1 MTNFKLGRLLAVLL
15 TLGLIAAACGGDDNS
30 DSAATDADADD
41 SSESADDGGGDDESA
56 DAGADGDSEEA
67 ADSGEDVTL
76 KVLVHQNPPMVE
88 FFENFNSEFEA
99 ANPNISI
106 DMTVVNAADLGVSN
120 QTRLTANDLD
130 VTTISDSGF
139 SAPAQPYMEGV
150 EPPAWQTLIEA
161 GLLMDLTDEEF
172 VKNYDPA
179 ALEAGGSSDGRVYG
193 IPLGRVTYS
202 GMFVNEDLLA
212 EVGVGVPT
220 TWTELVAACEAVK
233 DSGNECMTAG
243 GADTWPIF
251 VGSYGLLGATYPDQA
266 ALTEGLWTGDIT
278 WDDETSTA
286 MFEKM
291 QVYATDMLEAGVTG
305 LAHDAAIARYA
316 AGDVAF
322 APTGMWQAA
331 ALEDAEPGF
340 EWTYVPFPGSD
351 DAADNQFLFGKY
363 DQTLSIAAETQHPE
377 EAVAYLA
384 ALSEPET
391 YNNFINAVSFLPT
404 QPGATLGG
412 TIGEDLDPLV
422 ADFRV
427 GFEQYWKT
435 PAGAGQWAN
444 GGLNAASWFAPFN
457 EWDDAAALAAQ
468 AQADLDAGLGG

>member
-1 MTNFKLGRLLAVLL
+1 MTKLKLWRLLAVIL

-30 DSAATDADADD
+30 DSADTDT
-41 SSESADDGGGDDESA
+41 GDDESA
-56 DAGADGDSEEA
+56 EA
-67 ADSGEDVTL
+67 ADESADESDDSGDESDDSGDGEDVTL

-99 ANPNISI
+99 ANPGISI
-106 DMTVVNAADLGVSN
+106 DMTVVNASDLGVSN

-130 VTTISDSGF
+130 VTTITDSGF
-139 SAPAQPYMEGV
+139 SAPVQPYMEGV
-150 EPPAWQTLIEA
+150 EKPAWQTLIEA
-161 GLLMDLTDEEF
+161 GLLMDLTDEAF
-172 VKNYDPA
+172 VKNYDEL
-179 ALEAGGSSDGRVYG
+179 ALAEGGSFEDRVYSVS
-193 IPLGRVTYS
+193 LGRVTYS
-202 GMFVNEDLLA
+202 GMFVNKDLLA
-212 EVGVGVPT
+212 EVGIETPT

-233 DSGNECMTAG
+233 ASGNECMTAG

-266 ALTEGLWTGDIT
+266 ALTEGLWTGDIA
-278 WDDETSTA
+278 WNDETSTE

-291 QVYATDMLEAGVTG
+291 QVYATEMLEGGVTG

-331 ALEDAEPGF
+331 ALEDAGPEF

-363 DQTLSIAAETQHPE
+363 DQGLAIAADTPHPE
-377 EAVAYLA
+377 EAVAYLEA
-384 ALSEPET
+384 FSDPDN
-391 YNNFINAVSFLPT
+391 YNAFVNAVSFLPT
-404 QPGATLGG
+404 QPTATLEG
-412 TIGEDLDPLV
+412 TIGADLAPLID
-422 ADFRV
+422 DFRV
-427 GFEQYWKT
+427 GFEQYWRA
-435 PAGAGQWAN
+435 PSGAGQWAN

-457 EWDDAAALAAQ
+457 EWDDASALADQ
-468 AQADLDAGLGG
+468 AQADLEAGLGG

>member
-1 MTNFKLGRLLAVLL
+1 MINFKFGRLLAVLL
-15 TLGLIAAACGGDDNS
+15 TLALIAAACGGDD
-30 DSAATDADADD
+30 DSADDGATDTEDTAESADSGDDAAEEPADD
-41 SSESADDGGGDDESA
+41 SSDEADGG
-56 DAGADGDSEEA
+56 EE
-67 ADSGEDVTL
+67 VTL
-76 KVLVHQNPPMVE
+76 KVLVHQNPPMVA
-88 FFENFNSEFEA
+88 FFEEFNEQFEA
-99 ANPNISI
+99 DNPNISI
-106 DMTVVNAADLGVSN
+106 DMTVVNASDLGVSN
-120 QTRLTANDLD
+120 QTRLTAQDLD
-130 VTTISDSGF
+130 ITTISDSGF

-161 GLLMDLTDEEF
+161 GLIMDLTDEAF
-172 VKNYDPA
+172 VANYDPA

-212 EVGVGVPT
+212 EVGVDLPT
-220 TWTELVAACEAVK
+220 TWTELVAACEAVTA
-233 DSGNECMTAG
+233 SGNSCMTAG

-266 ALTEGLWTGDIT
+266 ALTEGLWTGSIA
-278 WDDETSTA
+278 WNDETSTEMIA
-286 MFEKM
+286 KM
-291 QVYATDMLEAGVTG
+291 QTYATEMLEPGVTG

-331 ALEDAEPGF
+331 ALEDAGPEF

-351 DAADNQFLFGKY
+351 NAADNQFLFGKY
-363 DQTLSIAAETQHPE
+363 DQTLAIAAETQHPE
-377 EAVAYLA
+377 EAVAYLTA
-384 ALSEPET
+384 FSEPEN

-404 QPGATLGG
+404 QPGASLGG

-422 ADFRV
+422 GDFRV
-427 GFEQYWKT
+427 GLEQYWKT

-444 GGLNAASWFAPFN
+444 GGLNAASWFAPFG
-457 EWDDAAALAAQ
+457 EFSDATELANQ
-468 AQADLDAGLGG
+468 AQADLEAGLES